1 MNSRNQNRVARKQA
15 AFTLIELL
23 VVITIIGVLAGL
35 VVGMSGL
42 ASRKMR
48 DMRVNAEL
56 QNLVAGIESYKLQ
69 TGFYPPDNSRTDYAG
84 SPAEQEWARTAQNT
98 LFYELSGATFDGAK
112 KTFTTLNHSESVSVL
127 DLGYFGASTIAN
139 SGRDRKDVPFRSFTL
154 KGSQSK
160 EVWLASKPDVDLD
173 LLVVPVPGPKMIDA
187 VNEKKQKVPN
197 SINPWHYDSSSTN
210 RHNPNGFDLW
220 AEYLAGGK
228 TNLVGN
234 WKD

>member
-1 MNSRNQNRVARKQA
+1 MNSRYSDQVTRKQS

-35 VVGMSGL
+35 VVGMAGF

-56 QNLVAGIESYKLQ
+56 QNLVAGIENYKLQ
-69 TGFYPPDNSRTDYAG
+69 TGFYPPDNSRTDYPG
-84 SPAEQEWARTAQNT
+84 TPAEQEWARTAQNT
-98 LFYELSGATFDGAK
+98 LFYELSGATFDGITK
-112 KTFTTLNHSESVSVL
+112 SFTTLNQSESIPAL
-127 DLGYFGASTIAN
+127 DLSYFGASTIAN
-139 SGRDRKDVPFRSFTL
+139 SARKRSDVPFRSFMF
-154 KGSQSK
+154 KAAQYK
-160 EVWLASKPDVDLD
+160 EVWLAGKPDADLE
-173 LLVVPVPGPKMIDA
+173 LLVVPVPGPKMIDGI
-187 VNEKKQKVPN
+187 NEKKQQAPK

-220 AEYLAGGK
+220 AEYLVSGK
-228 TNLVGN
+228 TNVVGN

>member
-1 MNSRNQNRVARKQA
+1 MNSRNQNRVAGKQA

-84 SPAEQEWARTAQNT
+84 SAAEQEWARTAQK
-98 LFYELSGATFDGAK
+98 Y
-112 KTFTTLNHSESVSVL
+112 VVL
-127 DLGYFGASTIAN
+127 
-139 SGRDRKDVPFRSFTL
+139 
-154 KGSQSK
+154 
-160 EVWLASKPDVDLD
+160 
-173 LLVVPVPGPKMIDA
+173 
-187 VNEKKQKVPN
+187 
-197 SINPWHYDSSSTN
+197 
-210 RHNPNGFDLW
+210 
-220 AEYLAGGK
+220 
-228 TNLVGN
+228 
-234 WKD
+234 